1 MQKKKVKVDRHH
13 RKPQSIGGTDDPEN
27 ISIVKITHHRNW
39 HLLFENKSVPEI
51 VRLLNKY
58 WIDPDYQI
66 YYKEK
71 EKGDK
76 NQLKLFK

>member
-1 MQKKKVKVDRHH
+1 
-13 RKPQSIGGTDDPEN
+13 
-27 ISIVKITHHRNW
+27 VKINHHRNW

-58 WIDPDYQI
+58 WIDPDYKI